1 MVLHFLRNWKVVN
14 NLTCLL
20 DRNPTNYFVYLTGG
34 ALAPF
39 SLRFRFTQ
47 KVPAVPA
54 SGSGVLIVNGQD
66 SCVQIGSGVG

>member
-34 ALAPF
+34 LLLLSPCDLG
-39 SLRFRFTQ
+39 SLRKFLQF
-47 KVPAVPA
+47 
-54 SGSGVLIVNGQD
+54 LHLDQD
-66 SCVQIGSGVG
+66 CKKIRLP